1 MSHPGALTPGRAGRG
16 GGGGGGGSESIQNH
30 IENLQSCQGDK
41 VVHISDTRRSNNG
54 V

>member
-1 MSHPGALTPGRAGRG
+1 MSHPGALTPGRTGRG
-16 GGGGGGGSESIQNH
+16 GGWGGSESIQNY
-30 IENLQSCQGDK
+30 IENLESCQGDK